1 MSSTAEPPPSWA
13 ILVPT
18 IPRRAESFRRLM
30 DRLLPQ
36 VTEHADGYGSPA
48 VIAWLNEGHR
58 LGLGAIRD
66 EMLRYA
72 DLCGFEYVSFV
83 DDDDMVPDYY
93 VSEIQAAL
101 RLRPDHV
108 GFPIEYWKDGK
119 LRQARVEHSL
129 KWKQWGTYRTA
140 RGHAD
145 LVRDFTHIDPI
156 RTELARRGS
165 FMTLGPH
172 QPEDRRWVREVRPH
186 LASGTEVFIDRIMYH
201 YYWSPAESAWDAPGK
216 VKASDG
222 TAGSREV
229 LATRSITSPHLFWH
243 PESL

>member
-1 MSSTAEPPPSWA
+1 MSSPVDPVPSWA

-36 VTEHADGYGSPA
+36 ISAIQPGATLKHSPA
-48 VIAWLNEGHR
+48 VLAWLNEGHPQ
-58 LGLGAIRD
+58 GLGYIRD

-93 VSEIQAAL
+93 VSEIRAAL

-108 GFPIEYWKDGK
+108 GFPIEYFKDGK

-156 RTELARRGS
+156 RTELARKGS
-165 FMTLGPH
+165 FATLGPH

-186 LASGTEVFIDRIMYH
+186 LAGGAEVFIDRIMYH

-216 VKASDG
+216 VGVWPDHPGPCPS
-222 TAGSREV
+222 T
-229 LATRSITSPHLFWH
+229 LITSPHLFWH

>member
-1 MSSTAEPPPSWA
+1 
-13 ILVPT
+13 
-18 IPRRAESFRRLM
+18 M

-36 VTEHADGYGSPA
+36 VADAAERIPGVGQVGPA

-72 DLCGFEYVSFV
+72 DLTGFEYVSFV

-93 VSEIQAAL
+93 VSEIRAAL
-101 RLRPDHV
+101 RLEPDHV
-108 GFPIEYWKDGK
+108 GFPIEYWKDGR

-129 KWKQWGTYRTA
+129 KWKQWGVYRNA

-145 LVRDFTHIDPI
+145 LMRDFTHIDPI

-165 FMTLGPH
+165 FMTQTPH
-172 QPEDRRWVREVRPH
+172 QPEDRPWVRQVRPH
-186 LASGTEVFIDRIMYH
+186 LKTEVFIDRIMYQ
-201 YYWSPAESAWDAPGK
+201 YFWSPADSAWDAPGK
-216 VKASDG
+216 
-222 TAGSREV
+222 AGDAEYAPIRP
-229 LATRSITSPHLFWH
+229 AITSPHLFWH